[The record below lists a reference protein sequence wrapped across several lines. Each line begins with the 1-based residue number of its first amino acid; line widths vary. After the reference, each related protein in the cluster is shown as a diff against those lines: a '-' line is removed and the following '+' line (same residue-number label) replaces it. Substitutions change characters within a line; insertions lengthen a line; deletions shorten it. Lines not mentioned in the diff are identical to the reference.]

1 MQTFLPYKSFKKSFK
16 TLDYRRLG
24 KQRVEAYQVLNI
36 LLDRTDNPNGGWR
49 NHPITKMWKG
59 YENALKHYLNLCIEE
74 WMERGYNNTM
84 NFEPI
89 EGDIVY
95 PHWLGNESFHSSHR
109 ANLLRKD
116 NEYYSQFEW
125 GEDSENPYTWFDT
138 EKKQWYLQH
147 VGTGIREYV

>member
-125 GEDSENPYTWFDT
+125 EEDSENPYTWFDT